1 MFVLPTQKKS
11 LIPII
16 KIIIA
21 LIFISQKSPEAG
33 KIFLWITRLAN
44 RTHKRTVSGLVIQI
58 TINTFYQA
66 T

>member
-1 MFVLPTQKKS
+1 MFVLPTQKKF

-33 KIFLWITRLAN
+33 KNFLCITRPAN